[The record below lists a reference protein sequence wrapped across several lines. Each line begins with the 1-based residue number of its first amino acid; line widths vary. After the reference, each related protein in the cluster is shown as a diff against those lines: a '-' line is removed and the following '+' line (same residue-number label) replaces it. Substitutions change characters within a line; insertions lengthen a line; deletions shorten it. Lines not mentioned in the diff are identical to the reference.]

1 MSPFLS
7 SSVKALALALLAI
20 GSTAIPTPIP
30 SPSTPAPA
38 PTGSVF
44 PSGFDIVSSWA
55 NLAPWKEVPSFA
67 DLPKGVPRGCELSQ
81 AHVLHRHAQRYP
93 TSFKLDGGGIDAF
106 TQKLTNYS
114 RLHNTTEIASGPL
127 RFLNDWV
134 DLLGKDTLLPTGAAT
149 EASSGARI
157 WSKYGR
163 YLYRAVEEPGVERW
177 NASLNVWPNGT
188 VRAKPAFRTTG
199 QGRILESA
207 RWWLSG
213 FFDNEG
219 ANSSYSE
226 YDLVVIPEGDGYNN
240 TLGSD
245 HSCENSPSG
254 GNTDGA
260 HFITTFAQSAVQRLT
275 PHLPNDFNLTA
286 FDIASMMVLCPYEY
300 ATTTQHSSFCTLF
313 TEQEWLDYAYAIDIQ
328 FYGVFG
334 PGSPTGRA
342 QGIGYI
348 LELAARLQ
356 GKTPIG
362 NGEGS
367 DTSINATW
375 DSSRDTFPLNQ
386 PLYMDM
392 SHDTVIVAVLAAL
405 GLKWFN
411 HGPEGMP
418 ANVAHEVKRNF
429 HLHEVTPFGANIV
442 TEVWT
447 CPQGGES
454 TSFETED
461 LASSM
466 YRNPDLSKTANTK
479 DYLRFV
485 LNGAPV
491 PLDGL
496 VGCEDAVNGFC
507 GVDGFLSGVGT
518 LKENAE
524 YQFACFGEYDL
535 DKQVRDG
542 RPEV

>member
-7 SSVKALALALLAI
+7 SSVPLSALALFAI
-20 GSTAIPTPIP
+20 SSTAIPTP
-30 SPSTPAPA
+30 SPVNPAA
-38 PTGSVF
+38 PTGLTF

-55 NLAPWKEVPSFA
+55 NLAPWSEVPSFNNIS
-67 DLPKGVPRGCELSQ
+67 KGVPRGCELSQ

-106 TQKLTNYS
+106 NEKLSNYS
-114 RLHNTTEIASGPL
+114 RAHNTTEIASGPL

-134 DLLGKDTLLPTGAAT
+134 DLVGKDTLLPTGAAT

-157 WSKYGR
+157 WSRYGR
-163 YLYRAVEEPGVERW
+163 FLYRGGSNGPEPGVERW
-177 NASLNVWPNGT
+177 NSSLNVYPNGT
-188 VRAKPAFRTTG
+188 ERPKPIFRTTT

-260 HFITTFAQSAVQRLT
+260 HFISTFTQSAVTRLS
-275 PHLPNDFNLTA
+275 PYMPADFNLTA

-300 ATTTQHSSFCTLF
+300 ATTAQHSSFCTLF

-356 GKTPIG
+356 GKTIPT
-362 NGEGS
+362 S

-375 DSSRDTFPLNQ
+375 DQSSETFPLNQ

-405 GLKWFN
+405 GLKYFN
-411 HGPEGMP
+411 YGPHGLP
-418 ANVAHEVKRNF
+418 ANVSHEVERTF
-429 HLHEVTPFGANIV
+429 HLNQVTPFGANIV

-447 CPQGGES
+447 CPSDGDGA
-454 TSFETED
+454 SFETEN
-461 LASSM
+461 LAGSM
-466 YRNPDLSKTANTK
+466 YRNPDLSETDHTK
-479 DYLRFV
+479 DFLRFV

-507 GVDGFLSGVGT
+507 DVDEFLGGVEA
-518 LKENAE
+518 LKEDAE
-524 YQFACFGEYDL
+524 YQFACFGEYEL
-535 DKQVRDG
+535 DKQVGDG

>member
-1 MSPFLS
+1 MSLLS
-7 SSVKALALALLAI
+7 SSVVLGLLAV
-20 GSTAIPTPIP
+20 GNAMPA
-30 SPSTPAPA
+30 SPASAPA

-55 NLAPWKEVPSFA
+55 NLAPLKEPSGFNVS
-67 DLPKGVPRGCELSQ
+67 KGVPRGCELSQ

-93 TSFKLDGGGIDAF
+93 TSFKLDGGGIDKF
-106 TQKLTNYS
+106 SEKLANYS
-114 RLHNTTEIASGPL
+114 RAHNTTDIASGPL
-127 RFLNDWV
+127 SFLNDW
-134 DLLGKDTLLPTGAAT
+134 DYLLGKDTLLPTGAAT
-149 EASSGARI
+149 EATSGANV

-163 YLYRAVEEPGVERW
+163 FLYRAGPGVERW
-177 NASLNVWPNGT
+177 NESLNVYPNGT
-188 VRAKPAFRTTG
+188 DRPKPIFRTTT

-226 YDLVVIPEGDGYNN
+226 YDLVVIPEGSGYNN

-254 GNTDGA
+254 GNDDGA
-260 HFITTFAQSAVQRLT
+260 AFINIFAQDAVARLSKF
-275 PHLPNDFNLTA
+275 LPSDFNLTA
-286 FDIASMMVLCPYEY
+286 FDVASMMVLCPYEY
-300 ATTTQHSSFCTLF
+300 ATMRRSSFCSLF
-313 TEQEWLDYAYAIDIQ
+313 TEQEWIDYAYGIDIQ

-342 QGIGYI
+342 QGIGYL

-356 GKTPIG
+356 GQTISS
-362 NGEGS
+362 S

-375 DSSRDTFPLNQ
+375 DQSPETFPLNQ

-392 SHDTVIVAVLAAL
+392 SHDTVIVAILAAL
-405 GLKWFN
+405 GLKYFN
-411 HGPEGMP
+411 YGPHGLPW
-418 ANVAHEVKRNF
+418 NVPHSVERNF
-429 HLHEVTPFGANIV
+429 HLNEVTPFGANIV

-447 CPQGGES
+447 CPAEA
-454 TSFETED
+454 SFET
-461 LASSM
+461 LAGAM
-466 YRNPDLSKTANTK
+466 YTNPDLSDTAGTK

-485 LNGAPV
+485 LNGAPI
-491 PLDGL
+491 PLDGM

-507 GVDGFLSGVGT
+507 AVEGFLEGVPT
-518 LKENAE
+518 LKENAM
-524 YQFACFGEYDL
+524 YQYACFGDYDL
-535 DKQVRDG
+535 GKQVGDG
-542 RPEV
+542 HPE